1 MIFLSR
7 LTIRRLFIFIMK
19 KYIPNTI
26 TSLNLFSGCVGI
38 LFVLKGDYLSAFY
51 CVLASGIFDFFDGLV
66 ARLLKVKSL
75 IGKELDSLADVISF
89 GFLPG
94 TIVFTML
101 REVSSLEY
109 LPYLG
114 FLITVF
120 SALRLAKFNIDERQT
135 SDFIGV
141 NTPMNTFLIVS
152 LPFIGQIYPQYIY
165 NVYVLISL
173 TIVTS
178 LLLVSELK
186 LFSMKLS
193 SLKWELNKYKYIF
206 LIVSL
211 ILVLGLKI
219 LAIPVVFVLYIFF
232 SVLHFKTLES

>member
-1 MIFLSR
+1 
-7 LTIRRLFIFIMK
+7 MK

-26 TSLNLFSGCVGI
+26 TSLNLFSGCIGI
-38 LFVLKGDYLSAFY
+38 LMVLQGDYLTAFF

-94 TIVFTML
+94 TILYSMI
-101 REVSSLEY
+101 RETSTSAY

-114 FLITVF
+114 FLVTIF

-152 LPFIGQIYPQYIY
+152 LPFIAKMYPQYLY
-165 NVYVLISL
+165 NIFTLLII

-178 LLLVSELK
+178 LLLVSELR

-193 SLKWELNKYKYIF
+193 SLSWEANKYKYSF

-211 ILVLGLKI
+211 LLILGLKI
-219 LAIPVVFVLYIFF
+219 LAIPVIFVLYIVFSFF
-232 SVLHFKTLES
+232 HFRQTKVIE